1 MTKAEMETLISFDRE
16 TDEMTIYTADPFLMA
31 RLGKMDAYALRQ
43 EFKQDGKTVAAEY
56 TGHKKLLT
64 LRSKMPREL
73 SPEEKRKLA
82 ERFSM

>member
-1 MTKAEMETLISFDRE
+1 MMQRCSGFGLQCWKGWVCNDKGRTGNFNL
-16 TDEMTIYTADPFLMA
+16 
-31 RLGKMDAYALRQ
+31 DAYTLRQ
-43 EFKQDGKTVAAEY
+43 EFRQDGKTVAAEY

>member
-1 MTKAEMETLISFDRE
+1 MTKAEMETLVSFDRE

-43 EFKQDGKTVAAEY
+43 EFKQDGKRVAAEY
-56 TGHKKLLT
+56 TAHKKLLT